1 MKILVVG
8 SGGREHAIAWRL
20 AQDKEGHELYCAPGN
35 AGTAAVATNVAIAAD
50 DIEGIAAWAT
60 VNHPDLVVVGPEAP
74 LVKGLV
80 DALQGIGGLVHGLV
94 HVHAAKHGLSGNV
107 EIVQGIDAESHG
119 VLLLFLRRLAQDPG
133 ISDD

>member
-60 VNHPDLVVVGPEAP
+60 VNHPDLVVASSWA
-74 LVKGLV
+74 LRHRSSRGLWMRSR
-80 DALQGIGGLVHGLV
+80 A
-94 HVHAAKHGLSGNV
+94 
-107 EIVQGIDAESHG
+107 
-119 VLLLFLRRLAQDPG
+119 
-133 ISDD
+133 